1 MTVEADL
8 FNLLKTL
15 VSNRAFPDFAPVNT
29 ARPYITYQQIGGEVV
44 VFTEGAMADHDNA
57 RFQINVW
64 GDTRASV
71 KALSKQIETLL
82 VGASVFQ
89 AQPESAAIADYDHDS
104 LVYGSMQDF
113 SIWSVR

>member
-1 MTVEADL
+1 
-8 FNLLKTL
+8 
-15 VSNRAFPDFAPVNT
+15 
-29 ARPYITYQQIGGEVV
+29 
-44 VFTEGAMADHDNA
+44 
-57 RFQINVW
+57 
-64 GDTRASV
+64 
-71 KALSKQIETLL
+71 LL

>member
-29 ARPYITYQQIGGEVV
+29 NRPYITYQQIGGKVT
-44 VFTEGAMADHDNA
+44 VFTEGKMADRDNA

-64 GDTRASV
+64 GDTRSSV
-71 KALSKQIETLL
+71 KAISKQIETLL
-82 VGASVFQ
+82 VESTVFQ
-89 AQPESAAIADYDHDS
+89 AQPESAARADYDHDS

>member
-15 VSNRAFPDFAPVNT
+15 VSNRAFPDFAPVST
-29 ARPYITYQQIGGEVV
+29 TRPYITYQQIGGKVT
-44 VFTEGAMADHDNA
+44 VFTEGKMAGSDNA
-57 RFQINVW
+57 VFQINVW

-71 KALSKQIETLL
+71 KAISKQIETLL
-82 VGASVFQ
+82 VESTVFQ
-89 AQPESAAIADYDHDS
+89 AQPESAARADYDHDS